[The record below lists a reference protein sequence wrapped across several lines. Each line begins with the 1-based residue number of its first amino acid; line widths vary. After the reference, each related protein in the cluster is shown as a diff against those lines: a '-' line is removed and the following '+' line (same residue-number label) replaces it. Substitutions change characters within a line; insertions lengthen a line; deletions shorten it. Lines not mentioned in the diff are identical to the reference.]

1 MTRKP
6 KLLVV
11 DNELDI
17 CNFVKAFFETRGFTV
32 VTALNGDDAMS
43 KAVQEN
49 PDIVILDVNMR
60 HDGEGLEYLPKVKA
74 ALPSAK
80 IIMVTGVN
88 DDESINIAKKLG
100 ADDYITKPLIL
111 EYLENTVLAK
121 IKSLKEMAV

>member
-1 MTRKP
+1 MTKKP
-6 KLLVV
+6 KLMVV

-17 CNFVKAFFETRGFTV
+17 CNFVKAFFEIRGFTV

-43 KAVQEN
+43 KLTQEN

-60 HDGEGLEYLPKVKA
+60 RDGEGFEYLPTIKA

-80 IIMVTGVN
+80 VIMVTGVN
-88 DDESINIAKKLG
+88 DEDSINTAKKLG

-121 IKSLKEMAV
+121 IKSLKEMAA